1 MMVLFY
7 RAHWRDYKNDQV
19 RIMINLTTLTHRDA
33 LCLNARFTSREEAI
47 HALTQRLAALGK
59 ISSTEQFLEEVYR
72 RESLGPTAL
81 GEGLAVPHG
90 KTAAVKEAAFA
101 VATLSEPLQWEGVD
115 GPEAVDLVVLLAIP
129 PNEAGTTHMQ
139 LLTALTTRLA
149 DDEIRA
155 RIQSATTPDEL
166 LSALD
171 DKGGTQP
178 SASFSNAPTI
188 VCVTACPAGIA
199 HTYMAAEYLE
209 KAGRKLG
216 VNVYVEKQGANGIEG
231 RLTADQLNSA
241 TACIFAAEVAIKES
255 ERFNG
260 IPALSVP
267 VAEPIRHAEALIQ
280 QALTLKRSDETR
292 TVQQDT
298 QPVKSVK
305 TELKQAL
312 LSGISFA
319 VPLIVAGG
327 TVLAVAVLLS
337 QIFGLQDL
345 FNEENSWLWMYRKLG
360 GGLLGILM
368 VPVLAAYTTYS
379 LADKPALAPGF
390 AAGLAAN
397 MIGSGFLGAVVG
409 GLIAGYLMRWVKNHL
424 RLSSK
429 FNGFLTFYLYPVLG
443 TLGAGSLML
452 FVVGEPVAW
461 INNSLTAWLNGL
473 SGSNALLL
481 GAILG
486 FMCSFDLGGPVNKAA
501 YAFCL
506 GAMANGV
513 YGPYA
518 IFASVKM
525 VSAFTVTASTMLAP
539 RLFKEFEIETGK
551 STWLLGLAGITEGA
565 IPMAIEDPLRV
576 IGSFVLGSMVTGA
589 IVGAM
594 NIGLSTPGAGI
605 FSLFLLHDNGAGGV
619 MAAIGWFGAALV
631 GAAISTAILLIWRR
645 HAVKHGNYLTDGVMP

>member
-1 MMVLFY
+1 MVLFY

-19 RIMINLTTLTHRDA
+19 RIMMNLTTLTHRDA

-368 VPVLAAYTTYS
+368 VPVLAAYTAYS
-379 LADKPALAPGF
+379 LADKLALAPGF

-631 GAAISTAILLIWRR
+631 GAAISTAILLMWRR

>member
-1 MMVLFY
+1 MVLFY

-19 RIMINLTTLTHRDA
+19 RIMMNLTTLTHRDA

-368 VPVLAAYTTYS
+368 VPVLAAYTAYS

-619 MAAIGWFGAALV
+619 MTAIGWFGAALV
-631 GAAISTAILLIWRR
+631 GAAISTAILLMWRR

>member
-1 MMVLFY
+1 MVLFY

-19 RIMINLTTLTHRDA
+19 RIMMNLTTLTHRDA

-292 TVQQDT
+292 IVQQDT

-360 GGLLGILM
+360 GGMLGILM
-368 VPVLAAYTTYS
+368 VPVLAAYTAYS

>member
-1 MMVLFY
+1 MVLFY

-19 RIMINLTTLTHRDA
+19 RIMMNLTTLTHRDA

-368 VPVLAAYTTYS
+368 VPVLAAYTAYS

-486 FMCSFDLGGPVNKAA
+486 FMCSFDLGGPVNKSA

>member
-1 MMVLFY
+1 MVLFY

-19 RIMINLTTLTHRDA
+19 RIMMNLTTLTHRDA

-280 QALTLKRSDETR
+280 QVLTLKRSDETR

-368 VPVLAAYTTYS
+368 VPVLAAYTAYS

-631 GAAISTAILLIWRR
+631 GAAISTAILLMWRR

>member
-1 MMVLFY
+1 M
-7 RAHWRDYKNDQV
+7 
-19 RIMINLTTLTHRDA
+19 NLTTLTHRDA

-59 ISSTEQFLEEVYR
+59 ISSTEQFLKEVYR

-231 RLTADQLNSA
+231 RLTAEQLNSA

-280 QALTLKRSDETR
+280 QALNLKRSDETR

-298 QPVKSVK
+298 QPVKSLK

-368 VPVLAAYTTYS
+368 VPVLAAYTAYS
-379 LADKPALAPGF
+379 LADKPALAPSF

>member
-1 MMVLFY
+1 MVLFY

-19 RIMINLTTLTHRDA
+19 RIMMNLTTLTHRDA

-129 PNEAGTTHMQ
+129 PNETGTTHMQ

-368 VPVLAAYTTYS
+368 VPVLAAYTAYS

-424 RLSSK
+424 RLGSK

-631 GAAISTAILLIWRR
+631 GAAISTAILLMWRR

>member
-1 MMVLFY
+1 MVLFY

-19 RIMINLTTLTHRDA
+19 RIMMNLTTLTHRDA

-231 RLTADQLNSA
+231 RLTAEQLNSA

-280 QALTLKRSDETR
+280 QALTLERSGETR

-298 QPVKSVK
+298 QPAKSVK

-360 GGLLGILM
+360 GGMLGILM
-368 VPVLAAYTTYS
+368 VPVLAAYTAYS

>member
-1 MMVLFY
+1 M
-7 RAHWRDYKNDQV
+7 
-19 RIMINLTTLTHRDA
+19 NLTTLTHRDA

-231 RLTADQLNSA
+231 RLTAEQLNSA

-280 QALTLKRSDETR
+280 QALTLERSGETR

-298 QPVKSVK
+298 QPAKSVK

-360 GGLLGILM
+360 GGMLGILM
-368 VPVLAAYTTYS
+368 VPVLAAYTAYS

-397 MIGSGFLGAVVG
+397 MIGFSGFLGAVVG

>member
-1 MMVLFY
+1 M
-7 RAHWRDYKNDQV
+7 
-19 RIMINLTTLTHRDA
+19 NLTTLTHRDA

-241 TACIFAAEVAIKES
+241 TACIFSAEVAIKES

-368 VPVLAAYTTYS
+368 VPVLAAYTAYS

-409 GLIAGYLMRWVKNHL
+409 GLIAGYLMRWVKNHC
-424 RLSSK
+424 K

>member
-1 MMVLFY
+1 MVLFY

-19 RIMINLTTLTHRDA
+19 RIMMNLTTLTHRDA

-231 RLTADQLNSA
+231 RLTAGQLNSA

>member
-1 MMVLFY
+1 M
-7 RAHWRDYKNDQV
+7 
-19 RIMINLTTLTHRDA
+19 NLTTLTHRDA

-47 HALTQRLAALGK
+47 HVLTQRLAALGK

-81 GEGLAVPHG
+81 GEGLAVQHG

-368 VPVLAAYTTYS
+368 VPVLAAYTAYS

-631 GAAISTAILLIWRR
+631 GAAISTAILLMWRR

>member
-1 MMVLFY
+1 MVLFY
-7 RAHWRDYKNDQV
+7 WAHWRDYKNDQV
-19 RIMINLTTLTHRDA
+19 RIMMNLTTLTHRDA

-368 VPVLAAYTTYS
+368 VPVLAAYTAYS

-539 RLFKEFEIETGK
+539 CLFKEFEIETGK

>member
-1 MMVLFY
+1 MVLFY

-19 RIMINLTTLTHRDA
+19 RIMMNLTTLTHRDA

-368 VPVLAAYTTYS
+368 VPVLAAYTAYS
-379 LADKPALAPGF
+379 LADKPALALGF

-424 RLSSK
+424 RLGSK

-631 GAAISTAILLIWRR
+631 GAAISTAILLMWRR

>member
-1 MMVLFY
+1 M
-7 RAHWRDYKNDQV
+7 
-19 RIMINLTTLTHRDA
+19 NLTTLTHPQA
-33 LCLNARFTSREEAI
+33 IFLHARFTDRDDAI
-47 HALTQRLAALGK
+47 RQLAQRLYDLGK
-59 ISSTEQFLEEVYR
+59 IADPERFLADVLQ
-72 RESLGPTAL
+72 REAQGPTAL

-90 KTAAVKEAAFA
+90 KSAAVNEAAFA
-101 VATLSEPLQWEGVD
+101 VATLHNPLEWEGVD
-115 GPEAVDLVVLLAIP
+115 GPENVELIFLLAIP
-129 PNEAGTTHMQ
+129 PAEAGTTHMKV
-139 LLTALTTRLA
+139 LTALTTRLA
-149 DDEIRA
+149 DDVLRA
-155 RIQSATTPDEL
+155 RVMAADTPDALLAALDEAPEEQTVAL
-166 LSALD
+166 LSD
-171 DKGGTQP
+171 
-178 SASFSNAPTI
+178 APTI

-216 VNVYVEKQGANGIEG
+216 VNVIVEKQGANGIEG
-231 RLTADQLNSA
+231 RLTPQQLKEA
-241 TACIFAAEVAIKES
+241 KACIFAADVAIKDH

-267 VAEPIRHAEALIQ
+267 VTEPLRHAEALIN
-280 QALTLKRSDETR
+280 QALALKPSEVQRQQQSDADGR
-292 TVQQDT
+292 
-298 QPVKSVK
+298 KSLK

-327 TVLAVAVLLS
+327 TVLAVSVLLA
-337 QIFGLQDL
+337 QMLGLQHL
-345 FNEENSWLWMYRKLG
+345 FDQENSWLWMYRKLG
-360 GGLLGILM
+360 GGMLGVLM
-368 VPVLAAYTTYS
+368 VPVLAAYTAYS

-397 MIGSGFLGAVVG
+397 MIGSGFLGAIAG
-409 GLIAGYLMRWVKNHL
+409 GLIAGYLMRWVKNHV
-424 RLSSK
+424 RLSNRY
-429 FNGFLTFYLYPVLG
+429 NGFLVYYLYPVIG

-452 FVVGEPVAW
+452 FVIGEPVAW
-461 INNSLTAWLNGL
+461 INNALTAWLNGL
-473 SGSNALLL
+473 SGANALLL

-525 VSAFTVTASTMLAP
+525 VSAFTVTASTLISP
-539 RLFKEFEIETGK
+539 RLFKPFEIETGK

-576 IGSFVLGSMVTGA
+576 IGSFVLGSLVTGA

-594 NIGLSTPGAGI
+594 GMGLSTPGAGI
-605 FSLFLLHDNGAGGV
+605 FSLFLLHPAGLSGV
-619 MAAIGWFGAALV
+619 AAAAGWFGAALV
-631 GAAISTAILLIWRR
+631 GTAISTSVLLLWRR
-645 HAVKHGNYLTDGVMP
+645 QAVKSGKYIPNSIMP

>member
-1 MMVLFY
+1 MVLFY

-19 RIMINLTTLTHRDA
+19 RIMMNLTTLTHRDA

-267 VAEPIRHAEALIQ
+267 VAEPIRYAEALIQ

-368 VPVLAAYTTYS
+368 VPVLAAYTAYS

>member
-1 MMVLFY
+1 MVLFY

-19 RIMINLTTLTHRDA
+19 RIMMNLTTLTHRDA

-368 VPVLAAYTTYS
+368 VPVLAAYTAYS
-379 LADKPALAPGF
+379 LADKPALEPGF

>member
-1 MMVLFY
+1 MVLFY
-7 RAHWRDYKNDQV
+7 RARWRDYKNDQV
-19 RIMINLTTLTHRDA
+19 RIMMNLTTLTHRDA

-47 HALTQRLAALGK
+47 HVLTQRLAALGK

-360 GGLLGILM
+360 DGLLGILM
-368 VPVLAAYTTYS
+368 VPVLAAYTAYS

-525 VSAFTVTASTMLAP
+525 VSAFTVTASTVLAP

-631 GAAISTAILLIWRR
+631 GAAISTAILLMWRR

>member
-1 MMVLFY
+1 MVLFY

-19 RIMINLTTLTHRDA
+19 RIMMNLTTLTHRDA

-59 ISSTEQFLEEVYR
+59 ISSTEQFLKEVYR

-280 QALTLKRSDETR
+280 QSLTLERGDETR

-368 VPVLAAYTTYS
+368 VPVLAAYTAYS

-409 GLIAGYLMRWVKNHL
+409 GLIAGYLIRWMKNHL

>member
-1 MMVLFY
+1 MVLFY

-19 RIMINLTTLTHRDA
+19 RIMMNLTTLTHRDA

-178 SASFSNAPTI
+178 SASSSNAPTI

-368 VPVLAAYTTYS
+368 VPVLAAYTAYS

-424 RLSSK
+424 RLGSK

>member
-1 MMVLFY
+1 MVLFY

-19 RIMINLTTLTHRDA
+19 RIMMNLTTLTHRDA

-90 KTAAVKEAAFA
+90 KTAAVKEAAIA

-368 VPVLAAYTTYS
+368 VPVLAAYTAYS

-605 FSLFLLHDNGAGGV
+605 FSLFLLHDNGVGGV

>member
-1 MMVLFY
+1 MVLFY

-19 RIMINLTTLTHRDA
+19 RIMMNLTTLTHRDA

-171 DKGGTQP
+171 DKGSTQP

-231 RLTADQLNSA
+231 RLTAEQLNSA

-280 QALTLKRSDETR
+280 QALTLERSGETR

-298 QPVKSVK
+298 QPAKSVK

-360 GGLLGILM
+360 GGMLGILM
-368 VPVLAAYTTYS
+368 VPVLAAYTAYS

>member
-1 MMVLFY
+1 MVLFY

-19 RIMINLTTLTHRDA
+19 RIMMNLTTLTHRDA
-33 LCLNARFTSREEAI
+33 LCLNARFISREEAI

-368 VPVLAAYTTYS
+368 VPVLAAYTAYS

-631 GAAISTAILLIWRR
+631 GAAISTAILLMWRR

>member
-1 MMVLFY
+1 MVLFY

-19 RIMINLTTLTHRDA
+19 RIMMNLTTLTHRDA

-368 VPVLAAYTTYS
+368 VPVLAAYTAYS

-513 YGPYA
+513 YGSYA

-631 GAAISTAILLIWRR
+631 GAAISTAILLMWRR